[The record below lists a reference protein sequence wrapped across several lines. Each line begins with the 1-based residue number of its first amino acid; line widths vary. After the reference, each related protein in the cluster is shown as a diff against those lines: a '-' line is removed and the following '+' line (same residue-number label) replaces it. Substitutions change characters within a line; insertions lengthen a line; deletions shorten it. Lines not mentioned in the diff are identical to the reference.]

1 MIDEMELFVK
11 QHMNQAIEKLNDSH
25 RLIPAYPARALFEGI
40 INSVAHRDYT
50 LQGSIQ
56 IDMFRDRLE
65 ISSPGAFYKQGDLQK
80 TYDLSSIISQRRNPV
95 ICNVLVRC
103 MVMEASGTGFEQIIS
118 AFLTLP
124 TFERRC
130 LVDW

>member
-25 RLIPAYPARALFEGI
+25 RLIPAYPVRALFEGI

-50 LQGSIQ
+50 LPGSIQ

-65 ISSPGAFYKQGDLQK
+65 ISSPGAFYRYLVTGTVKQCTKRPFYSDTTDSVK
-80 TYDLSSIISQRRNPV
+80 T
-95 ICNVLVRC
+95 
-103 MVMEASGTGFEQIIS
+103 E
-118 AFLTLP
+118 
-124 TFERRC
+124 
-130 LVDW
+130 